1 MGFRTDKE
9 NANYVGV
16 AENIKDSISFLRWA
30 VGIKAG
36 WRARN
41 PKTQIRNSGL
51 ILINTV
57 TINGNKSLI

>member
-16 AENIKDSISFLRWA
+16 AENTKDSISFLGWA

-41 PKTQIRNSGL
+41 PKSQIMN
-51 ILINTV
+51 
-57 TINGNKSLI
+57 